1 MFSCSDCIIK
11 KIEGN
16 TPKKNFHLV
25 DGGNLIVKPWEE
37 LTQESLENFNKFYYE
52 LFIFSIFLKIADFL
66 GIDKKH
72 FSKERFQ
79 QRSDG
84 YYCILKPNRYYN
96 LNVTKLKCL
105 GDNKGRSAKKD
116 RIKKYTHKY

>member
-1 MFSCSDCIIK
+1 M
-11 KIEGN
+11 KILF
-16 TPKKNFHLV
+16 NFIMKFLF
-25 DGGNLIVKPWEE
+25 
-37 LTQESLENFNKFYYE
+37 FN
-52 LFIFSIFLKIADFL
+52 FLKIADFL
-66 GIDKKH
+66 EIDKIH

-96 LNVTKLKCL
+96 VNVTKLKCL

-116 RIKKYTHKY
+116 RIKKYTHKNPHKNALGLP